1 MTRLSIPRI
10 SFLPVALALFVLA
23 AMSAPAHARGGD
35 DEYCREY
42 TRTVYIGGRTQEAY
56 GTACYQPDGSW
67 MIVGE
72 GLGNDI
78 PDDVNDVRYI
88 IHDGRRDFAPA
99 RVVYYTPRHARHYG
113 RRGYGP
119 NFVWHDTG
127 HIRNGHTVVYDAHPK
142 WHKKAKHN
150 HHRKAHHYDPLL
162 PYYVIQDDHRPQY
175 DWRDRNNGSS
185 LEIRYRYED

>member
-1 MTRLSIPRI
+1 MTHRFTRTV
-10 SFLPVALALFVLA
+10 PVIFAASAILALVGL
-23 AMSAPAHARGGD
+23 SAPAQARGGD

-42 TRTVYIGGRTQEAY
+42 TRTVMIGGRTQEAY

-78 PDDVNDVRYI
+78 PDNVNDVRYI
-88 IHDGRRDFAPA
+88 IHDDRRDFTPT
-99 RVVYYTPRHARHYG
+99 RVVYYTPRNAPYYG

-119 NFVWHDTG
+119 NFIWYDTG
-127 HIRNGHTVVYDAHPK
+127 HIRNGHTVVYKPHPK
-142 WHKKAKHN
+142 WHKKAKYKHRHN
-150 HHRKAHHYDPLL
+150 TRHYDPLL
-162 PYYVIQDDHRPQY
+162 PYYVMHDDRPHY
-175 DWRDRNNGSS
+175 DWRDRDDGSS